1 MKRFLTALLGRIVGV
16 QRPPAAAVPH
26 PSGMA
31 VAPPAAMAP
40 MVDCESVMR
49 QLWDYLDGEL
59 TADRK
64 TAIRSHL
71 ELCRRCHPQFRFEQ
85 AFLDAVAASAPA
97 HSDPDRLRS
106 KLLAA
111 LKDEGFGAV

>member
-1 MKRFLTALLGRIVGV
+1 MKRLFTALLRRIAGN
-16 QRPPAAAVPH
+16 RWPADAAVPQS
-26 PSGMA
+26 PGMA
-31 VAPPAAMAP
+31 ATPVAP

-111 LKDEGFGAV
+111 LKDEGFGEA